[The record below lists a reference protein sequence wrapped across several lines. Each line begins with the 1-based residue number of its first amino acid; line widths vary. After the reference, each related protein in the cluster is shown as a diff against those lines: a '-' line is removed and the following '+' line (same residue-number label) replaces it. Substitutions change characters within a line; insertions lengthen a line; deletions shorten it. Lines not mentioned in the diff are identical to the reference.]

1 MNFLTNVKLFA
12 KGYSFDDIKALGE
25 VDGMTDE
32 LALQCADKEIKV
44 DDIKRLA
51 ALGSAGESPE
61 GAENAPT
68 PTASGENDNSNSVPE
83 PDYKALYEAEKQKVE
98 NLQKINVNAPAG
110 TVPENK
116 TDFDKLSELM
126 INNVR
131 G

>member
-1 MNFLTNVKLFA
+1 MNLLTNVKLFA
-12 KGYSFDDIKALGE
+12 KGYSFEDIKALSE
-25 VDGMTDE
+25 VEGMTDD
-32 LALQCADKEIKV
+32 LALQCADKELKV
-44 DDIKRLA
+44 DDIKMLA
-51 ALGSAGESPE
+51 SLGSAGASPE

-68 PTASGENDNSNSVPE
+68 PTASGENDNTNITPE
-83 PDYKALYEAEKQKVE
+83 LDYKALYEAEKLKVE

-110 TVPENK
+110 TVPEIK